1 MWFGLY
7 IPMGVAAYLVWQK
20 RTKEQCHC
28 TALQLFLFQL
38 GLNALWLLLFFGLKE
53 PLLALIEIGVL
64 FLVILATLWQFWGIS
79 RWAAY
84 LFLPYAAWVAFAAY
98 LNYAIW
104 QLNL

>member
-1 MWFGLY
+1 
-7 IPMGVAAYLVWQK
+7 MGIAAYLVWQK

-53 PLLALIEIGVL
+53 SLLSLIEIGVL
-64 FLVILATLWQFWGIS
+64 FLAVAVTIWQFWGIS
-79 RWAAY
+79 RAAAY
-84 LFLPYAAWVAFAAY
+84 LLMPYAAWVAFAAY